1 VIVGETDERT
11 GFHDTDSP
19 SISCRPIWEEL
30 FEIVDAQPPPPLEQS
45 PRDHALG
52 QAMAELDRLSADLL
66 RLEERAQRLR
76 VLLRNLSAP

>member
-1 VIVGETDERT
+1 MDVTTES
-11 GFHDTDSP
+11 HAAQDSGTP
-19 SISCRPIWEEL
+19 VASCRPIWQEL
-30 FEIVDAQPPPPLEQS
+30 FEIVDAQPPPPIEQS

-76 VLLRNLSAP
+76 TLLRNLTA

>member
-1 VIVGETDERT
+1 MDVTTES
-11 GFHDTDSP
+11 HAAQDSAP
-19 SISCRPIWEEL
+19 PAASCRPIWEEL
-30 FEIVDAQPPPPLEQS
+30 FEIVDAQPPPPIEQS

-76 VLLRNLSAP
+76 TLLRNLTA